1 MWKEI
6 SMLHEGKS
14 ALVKAD
20 VRKCMLLA
28 HCDEGRDVKAH
39 FGELNRLHQI
49 MAGMGVIVDD
59 EDYTAIIMRSLPDI
73 YRPIIS
79 ALEAA
84 AGYSSKVVTAQE
96 LITAVN
102 VEYEHRL
109 LRNPQSAKKGG
120 NAALHAGNGTR
131 QG

>member
-1 MWKEI
+1 M
-6 SMLHEGKS
+6 
-14 ALVKAD
+14 
-20 VRKCMLLA
+20 
-28 HCDEGRDVKAH
+28 
-39 FGELNRLHQI
+39 
-49 MAGMGVIVDD
+49 GMIVDD
-59 EDYTAIIMRSLPDI
+59 EDYAAIIMGSLPDS

-79 ALEAA
+79 ALEAT

-109 LRNPQSAKKGG
+109 LHNPQSARKGG